1 MIPRPYHFAVLRG
14 KIADADLRR
23 PHQQQEWRRPAAGA
37 HLWGR
42 HHPDAASG
50 GQDCRPPAGSA
61 NREAAGP
68 TLTLTRGAGW
78 EPVLTKLEP
87 DFSVLIRRSN
97 LVQAATS
104 RACEARQGQ
113 APRGREATSDT
124 DASHQRD
131 HQHRAPHLR
140 LCRIGCRPD
149 RGERGRSPRSPAGG
163 RAPGSIR
170 FGVAGIGGG
179 KGLLLRRRT
188 LLPPNPGVSGGVGSF

>member
-68 TLTLTRGAGW
+68 TLTLTRGTGW
-78 EPVLTKLEP
+78 KSVPTKLEP
-87 DFSVLIRRSN
+87 DFSVLNRRSN
-97 LVQAATS
+97 PVQAATS

-170 FGVAGIGGG
+170 SDKIGLGG
-179 KGLLLRRRT
+179 RRVSSST
-188 LLPPNPGVSGGVGSF
+188 EKNTFPP